1 MKKSI
6 KAIMAVVLCFVM
18 LIGTVAIGGD
28 GFVQVLDSI
37 SVKASATTYSVGD
50 TLYYGNYPQT
60 KVTDSSI
67 ISALNSKAGNN
78 SGWTSYGYYSGT
90 GYDDDG
96 QMTAKDYMRYTDVTY
111 NGEKYRGVYFDTYRP
126 YYTGYEI
133 STSTDYTEQ
142 DDNGYYY
149 GNVYWFKYEPIK
161 WRVLDPST
169 GYIMCDTAIDSQ
181 AYNNYVLYDDN
192 DYEYH
197 GDSDCTYYASNYAK
211 SSIRQWLNNDFY
223 NTAFNETQKANIKY
237 TTLDNS
243 SAYSSTYDAP
253 STTDKVFLI
262 SYVDSINSS
271 YGFSSSY
278 SAEDTARQLKSTD
291 YAKCQGCYQN
301 TYNSYLGN
309 CWWWLRSPYDSRN
322 ASGVDD
328 GGHSSG
334 DDNVDYTDVGVV
346 PALKLSNL
354 KSEISQSE
362 DPVTPDPVTPDP
374 VTPDPVVEIPTA
386 NLIAGK
392 PSGGSKTYDYKTA
405 VTFTASVPEGGSVQ
419 WYVDDKAAGNG
430 ETLSVGAKTDNY
442 TVKVVVTD
450 ANGNQTCDT
459 ENITIKHSFW
469 DKIVYFFKHLFNPN
483 AYVVTQK

>member
-1 MKKSI
+1 MKRTRKI
-6 KAIMAVVLCFVM
+6 LTVILCFIM

-28 GFVQVLDSI
+28 GFAQVLEAI
-37 SVKASATTYSVGD
+37 SVKANAATITSYSTWYIIEFGS
-50 TLYYGNYPQT
+50 YPQT
-60 KVTDSSI
+60 EVTDSSI
-67 ISALNSKAGNN
+67 ISALNALAPADNTT
-78 SGWTSYGYYSGT
+78 WTSYGYYSGT
-90 GYDDDG
+90 GSIVDG

-126 YYTGYEI
+126 YYTGYE
-133 STSTDYTEQ
+133 STTTTSSQYQKT
-142 DDNGYYY
+142 NGYTC

-181 AYNNYVLYDDN
+181 AYNNYFLYNRN
-192 DYEYH
+192 DEKYY
-197 GDSDCTYYASNYAK
+197 GDPDCTYYASNYAK

-223 NTAFNETQKANIKY
+223 NTAFNETQKADIKY

-243 SAYSSTYDAP
+243 STYSSEYDAP

-262 SYVDSINSS
+262 SYDDSINSS
-271 YGFSSSY
+271 YGFSSNGSNY
-278 SAEDTARQLKSTD
+278 DTARQLKSTD
-291 YAKCQGCYQN
+291 YAKCQGCWQD
-301 TYNSYLGN
+301 TDNSYLGN
-309 CWWWLRSPYDSRN
+309 CWWWLRSPDSSSN
-322 ASGVDD
+322 ASRVYYYGYS
-328 GGHSSG
+328 GGLSI
-334 DDNVDYTDVGVV
+334 VYYTYDGVV

-354 KSEISQSE
+354 KSEISQS
-362 DPVTPDPVTPDP
+362 DDP

-405 VTFTASVPEGGSVQ
+405 VTFTATVPEGGSVQ
-419 WYVDDKAAGNG
+419 WYVDDKPAGNV
-430 ETLSVGAKTDNY
+430 EILSVGEKTDNY

-469 DKIVYFFKHLFNPN
+469 DKIVYFFKHLFNPG
-483 AYVVTQK
+483 AYVVKQK